1 MAIFKENPVGIKLP
15 NGDTLY
21 NLENQVL
28 KNKEDIY
35 NLQHAERILAN
46 FGIRVVGNAPT
57 LAYLPSVQD
66 YKNQNPTTWLYG
78 DAYTV
83 GSEQPYDFY
92 ILTRADVEHDND
104 YWFNLG
110 KIVGQQGPKGDKG
123 DKGDQGEQ
131 GPIGPRGPQG
141 IQGIQGQS
149 GPRGE
154 QGLQGIQGP
163 KGETG
168 FAITIIGYVNSTA
181 ELPTASADQ
190 IHKGYLIKNSV
201 TGNSDLYIVLLES
214 DGITWMWNNVGSI
227 TFSGDYVTNATYNS
241 DKLLM
246 ANSLNADGINL
257 TLLNNQGTVK
267 GTVINV
273 ATVNGKPII
282 INKANKGG
290 NYQGVQYIEVDLPY
304 NNLNYLSQ
312 VDYAPLLKNQL
323 VTWLNTVLMNQGNL
337 INLAKFNPLVFK
349 CQDVEC
355 LNLVKV
361 VKSTNDSGY
370 LVFTFTFNQVMT
382 EKSLYQLTIVINT
395 SIAPTT
401 NLNSVSADNI
411 TIGTI
416 TPSIINIKGTSLEDI
431 TITDVPST
439 ATSGTLTDAQ
449 LQVLQENNGNK
460 VIFNNENYIQM
471 DNQHTP
477 GTLVYTHNGYTDAD
491 GGSTIK
497 YFVVNIATKAWTLV
511 SENVATKDYVN
522 SLILNALQGEY

>member
-1 MAIFKENPVGIKLP
+1 MSIFKNNPTGIKLP
-15 NGDTLY
+15 NGDLLL

-28 KNKEDIY
+28 KNADDIY
-35 NLQHAERILAN
+35 DLQHAERILAN

-92 ILTRADVEHDND
+92 ILTRADVEHETD

-123 DKGDQGEQ
+123 EKGDKGDQ

-168 FAITIIGYVNSTA
+168 FAITIIGYVNSES

-214 DGITWMWNNVGSI
+214 DGVTWLWNNVGSI

-246 ANSLNADGINL
+246 ANSLNADGIN
-257 TLLNNQGTVK
+257 
-267 GTVINV
+267 
-273 ATVNGKPII
+273 
-282 INKANKGG
+282 
-290 NYQGVQYIEVDLPY
+290 
-304 NNLNYLSQ
+304 
-312 VDYAPLLKNQL
+312 
-323 VTWLNTVLMNQGNL
+323 
-337 INLAKFNPLVFK
+337 
-349 CQDVEC
+349 
-355 LNLVKV
+355 
-361 VKSTNDSGY
+361 DS
-370 LVFTFTFNQVMT
+370 
-382 EKSLYQLTIVINT
+382 
-395 SIAPTT
+395 
-401 NLNSVSADNI
+401 
-411 TIGTI
+411 
-416 TPSIINIKGTSLEDI
+416 
-431 TITDVPST
+431 
-439 ATSGTLTDAQ
+439 
-449 LQVLQENNGNK
+449 
-460 VIFNNENYIQM
+460 
-471 DNQHTP
+471 
-477 GTLVYTHNGYTDAD
+477 
-491 GGSTIK
+491 
-497 YFVVNIATKAWTLV
+497 
-511 SENVATKDYVN
+511 
-522 SLILNALQGEY
+522 